1 MDRVDTN
8 KIILSMKFIYI
19 FKGMVTYRN
28 ISITFLSSNEFAIYL
43 LVEPCITQYKTKL
56 KI

>member
-8 KIILSMKFIYI
+8 KISLSMKFIYI

-28 ISITFLSSNEFAIYL
+28 ISITFLSSNEFAIHL
-43 LVEPCITQYKTKL
+43 LVKPYKTKL